1 MAGGGVK
8 PDNFSIPNNF
18 LIDKKKEEIS
28 KIQSKLQTQDAS
40 IIVRDVIR
48 LIIFNNIVVKINKG
62 LLAKMQSNLTIQD
75 EEQKE
80 NLEIDLK
87 NIDESIEKAKRD
99 LLNEQEDNL
108 KKHGKMQ
115 QEGEY
120 ENFIESLKKLPT
132 TEPFKTIFLEAQDKY
147 KDIITITGLE
157 SAGNEGADTGEAS
170 PPPANTVDST
180 TTDTGTDLPESSNEL
195 EGGGGTIDIP
205 MNNNTRNLLKVTT
218 ATKNGQ
224 LIQEFD
230 TIFTQLDT
238 AKLQAGYNEDQTI
251 IKTFQMITSK
261 LDAQISEL
269 SSFRDELEKK
279 SWSGNV
285 WPEEEQV
292 AWSDTNLKLI
302 DYTEFN
308 NRFREFGTKWF
319 KEWEVIRNKHKKQ
332 FEDEKTKI
340 LTAIK
345 TMNSRAMFA
354 KKKRE
359 QDNLDALK
367 KELNKRNTNSDL
379 MSKIIDI
386 IKSKIN
392 ENSDGTMGL
401 IDPDLTKYNSMFNL
415 EYNDANIKLLFQLT
429 NIDIEDKAYTVSPR
443 ADIRQMR
450 KEKKE
455 NTEKFIYK
463 LDMILGYLQYLS
475 ICFQLDGGA
484 ITEETYKNVNNI
496 TNTPLHNLQLG
507 EEKIK
512 MIRAMVDKKDPLVEG
527 LINYT
532 FSLLFNSILT
542 NKNKYDEHCN
552 YINYIAFFLK
562 SKQELINE
570 LIRTKQEISSDEGV
584 GSLIDILLSDTF
596 EEETDKP
603 QEDNANNYS
612 SYVETVLNEYIEI
625 FNEEIAE
632 QKKREE
638 LIKKQKIQELI
649 DEERR
654 NAEQEDYSDRNNSQQ
669 TLTEDSWATP
679 DENNTYSFFGT
690 KYFSIYLY
698 LTIRYIRNKKD
709 SLNFNLIE
717 KYNFYL
723 LIYRVFGNSEQKS
736 KIFKNNN
743 IITDNFKVSY

>member
-1 MAGGGVK
+1 MERMMVK
-8 PDNFSIPNNF
+8 AILKLPKKNDNEIINKLDKFSKIKKFPEVFRTKQDLINKFFNEDWLEHTANYEKKTKDLIPNFKLAVTNK
-18 LIDKKKEEIS
+18 DIS
-28 KIQSKLQTQDAS
+28 K
-40 IIVRDVIR
+40 
-48 LIIFNNIVVKINKG
+48 
-62 LLAKMQSNLTIQD
+62 
-75 EEQKE
+75 
-80 NLEIDLK
+80 
-87 NIDESIEKAKRD
+87 
-99 LLNEQEDNL
+99 
-108 KKHGKMQ
+108 
-115 QEGEY
+115 
-120 ENFIESLKKLPT
+120 
-132 TEPFKTIFLEAQDKY
+132 
-147 KDIITITGLE
+147 LE
-157 SAGNEGADTGEAS
+157 SSGNEGAGEGKVS
-170 PPPANTVDST
+170 PSSADST
-180 TTDTGTDLPESSNEL
+180 TTDTGTDLPGSPEVIS
-195 EGGGGTIDIP
+195 GGGTIDIP

-285 WPEEEQV
+285 WPEEEQK

-319 KEWEVIRNKHKKQ
+319 KEWEIIRNKHKKQ
-332 FEDEKTKI
+332 FEVEKTRI
-340 LTAIK
+340 LTAVK
-345 TMNSRAMFA
+345 TMNSKAMFA

-386 IKSKIN
+386 IKNEIN

-401 IDPDLTKYNSMFNL
+401 IHPDLRKYNSIFNL
-415 EYNDANIKLLFQLT
+415 EFNEENIKLLFQLT
-429 NIDIEDKAYTVSPR
+429 NIDIEDKAYTVSTN
-443 ADIRQMR
+443 ANLRQIR
-450 KEKKE
+450 KEKIK

-496 TNTPLHNLQLG
+496 TNTPPQNLQLD

-512 MIRAMVDKKDPLVEG
+512 MICDMVAKKDPVVEG

-542 NKNKYDEHCN
+542 NKKKYDEHCN

-596 EEETDKP
+596 EEETDKTP
-603 QEDNANNYS
+603 EENANKYS
-612 SYVETVLNEYIEI
+612 SHIETILNEYIEI

-632 QKKREE
+632 Q
-638 LIKKQKIQELI
+638 
-649 DEERR
+649 
-654 NAEQEDYSDRNNSQQ
+654 
-669 TLTEDSWATP
+669 
-679 DENNTYSFFGT
+679 T
-690 KYFSIYLY
+690 K
-698 LTIRYIRNKKD
+698 NEK
-709 SLNFNLIE
+709 SL
-717 KYNFYL
+717 
-723 LIYRVFGNSEQKS
+723 
-736 KIFKNNN
+736 
-743 IITDNFKVSY
+743 